1 MLDLTKK
8 LKEKATKLG
17 GDKYRDMV
25 SLAYRQAIAAHKLVL
40 DEKGDL
46 LFLSKE
52 NNSNG
57 CIGTVD
63 ISYPSAPLF
72 LLYNPAL
79 VKGMMRPI
87 FCYARSDEWPFDFA
101 PHDVGTYP
109 IANGQVYGENAV
121 ENQMPIEECGNILIM
136 MTAVCLA
143 EGKTQFAEENWD
155 LLTQWAKYLRRNGL
169 DPGHQLCTDDFAG
182 HLAHNANLS
191 IKAIIGVGSYGILCG
206 LLGKAE
212 EKEDYLHHA
221 QLMAREW
228 EEMADD
234 NDHFKLTFDQSGTW
248 SLKYNLIWDNLFS
261 LNLFSDEVKQ
271 KEVNYYLARKNR
283 YGTPL
288 DSRQTYT
295 KADWLVW
302 AAALAEREEDRL
314 SLIEPLWHFLN
325 ETEDRV
331 PFTDWYDTKTA
342 KRLNFKNRSVV
353 GGLFILLLTRD
364 WIKN

>member
-1 MLDLTKK
+1 
-8 LKEKATKLG
+8 
-17 GDKYRDMV
+17 
-25 SLAYRQAIAAHKLVL
+25 
-40 DEKGDL
+40 
-46 LFLSKE
+46 
-52 NNSNG
+52 
-57 CIGTVD
+57 
-63 ISYPSAPLF
+63 
-72 LLYNPAL
+72 
-79 VKGMMRPI
+79 
-87 FCYARSDEWPFDFA
+87 
-101 PHDVGTYP
+101 
-109 IANGQVYGENAV
+109 
-121 ENQMPIEECGNILIM
+121 
-136 MTAVCLA
+136 
-143 EGKTQFAEENWD
+143 
-155 LLTQWAKYLRRNGL
+155 
-169 DPGHQLCTDDFAG
+169 
-182 HLAHNANLS
+182 
-191 IKAIIGVGSYGILCG
+191 
-206 LLGKAE
+206 
-212 EKEDYLHHA
+212 
-221 QLMAREW
+221 MAREW